1 MVDGKEVTGPRVA
14 ASTPAEITRTFDAL
28 FSGKL
33 LAAETLQRML
43 TLVPLPG
50 LREPPMVIDGAID
63 TGIGCHSSFGFAGAV
78 RRRRAKRGPR
88 AS

>member
-1 MVDGKEVTGPRVA
+1 MTVKA
-14 ASTPAEITRTFDAL
+14 NKKAEQLPSRELVITRTFDAL